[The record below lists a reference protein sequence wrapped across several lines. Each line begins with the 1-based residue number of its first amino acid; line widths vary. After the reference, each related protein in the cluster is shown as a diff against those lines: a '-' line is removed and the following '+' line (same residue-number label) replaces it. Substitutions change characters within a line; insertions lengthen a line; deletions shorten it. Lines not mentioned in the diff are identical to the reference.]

1 MARGNTFGICGGGT
15 GGHIFPALA
24 VIQALRREDP
34 DVSLCYFG
42 RAGGREEEL
51 ATRQQIPFCGLVLS
65 GLERRLTLK
74 NVKSLWQASQGWGQ
88 ARRELRR
95 LNVRVVLGT
104 GGYVCGPVMMAA
116 VSLGL
121 PTIIHESNLIPGLA
135 NRWAGAWVTKV
146 CVNYPQTAEY
156 FPAERVTVTGF
167 PLREGLNV
175 PTRNEGCLAYGL
187 DPNRPVLFVF
197 PGSAGARRINQAMA
211 ELLPGLKQRKPELQL
226 LWMTGEADLELAQG
240 AMARSGMDGAAHPF
254 ITAVPEAYAA
264 ADLVLARAGAGT
276 VAELS
281 ATGTPALL
289 VPYPHATAN
298 HQLQNAEVMQKLG
311 AAEVL
316 LDQEVSP
323 RRLLARLLKL
333 TKRLSFM
340 KECAAV
346 LAADYPKHASQVLA
360 RLMIKL
366 ALKAR

>member
-1 MARGNTFGICGGGT
+1 MARVTTFGICGGGT

-34 DVSLCYFG
+34 DVPLCYFG
-42 RAGGREEEL
+42 RAGGREAEL
-51 ATRQQIPFCGLVLS
+51 AAAQKIPFCGLALS
-65 GLERRLTLK
+65 GLERRLTWK
-74 NVKSLWQASQGWGQ
+74 NVKTFWQASRGFGQ

-116 VSLGL
+116 VSLRL

-135 NRWAGAWVTKV
+135 NRLAGAWATKV
-146 CVNYPQTAEY
+146 CLNYSQAAEY
-156 FPAERVTVTGF
+156 FPAERVMVTGF

-175 PTRNEGCLAYGL
+175 PTRTEGCLAYGL
-187 DPNRPVLFVF
+187 DPGKPVLFIF
-197 PGSAGARRINQAMA
+197 PGSAGAHRINLAVA
-211 ELLPGLKQRKPELQL
+211 EALPGLKHRWPDLQV
-226 LWMTGEADLELAQG
+226 LWMTGEADLELAKAAVARAALAG
-240 AMARSGMDGAAHPF
+240 AVHAF

-264 ADLVLARAGAGT
+264 ADLALARAGAGT

-298 HQLQNAEVMQKLG
+298 HQLHNAQLMQKFG

-316 LDQEVSP
+316 LDQDVSV
-323 RRLLARLLKL
+323 RNMLARLLRAM
-333 TKRLSFM
+333 KRLSFM
-340 KECAAV
+340 RECAAV